1 MPQNI
6 HFSKNMCLIKAVGI
20 NKYAY
25 DITYE
30 MFAERF
36 REIVLKLT
44 IRVNICNVF
53 VIGSTVQASEIVM
66 PSRGCFSYLQL
77 A

>member
-1 MPQNI
+1 M
-6 HFSKNMCLIKAVGI
+6 FLIKSVGI
-20 NKYAY
+20 NKYAH

-30 MFAERF
+30 IFARNV

-44 IRVNICNVF
+44 MRINTCNMF
-53 VIGSTVQASEIVM
+53 VIESSVQDSEIVM
-66 PSRGCFSYLQL
+66 PSGGCSSYLQL